1 MEVLFMGGRNKEPIA
16 LVQAKGKK
24 HLTKAEIEQ
33 RKSEELNV
41 PKDAIEAPAYLSK
54 KQIEEFDRIAK
65 ILIDLDIMTDLDCDA
80 LAGYIVARD
89 GWVMAGKKL
98 RSKDVRNDPFIFDKW
113 TKIEDRYRK
122 QMRSAASDLGLT
134 ITSRGKIVA
143 PIKETPTP
151 PENKFA
157 VFAGGGS

>member
-1 MEVLFMGGRNKEPIA
+1 MEVLFVAGRNKEPIA

-41 PKDAIEAPAYLSK
+41 PNDAIEAPSYLIKSQK
-54 KQIEEFDRIAK
+54 AEFDRIAK
-65 ILIDLDIMTDLDCDA
+65 ILIDLEIMTNLDCDA

-89 GWVMAGKKL
+89 GWVKAGKML
-98 RSKDVRNDPFIFDKW
+98 RSKEVRDNPIIYDKW

-122 QMRSAASDLGLT
+122 QMRSAAHDLGLT

-143 PIKETPTP
+143 PIKETPAP

-157 VFAGGGS
+157 VFASGES

>member
-1 MEVLFMGGRNKEPIA
+1 MAGRNKEPIA

-33 RKSEELNV
+33 RKSEELDV
-41 PKDAIEAPAYLSK
+41 PKDSIEAPSYLTKSQK
-54 KQIEEFDRIAK
+54 AEFDRIAK
-65 ILIDLDIMTDLDCDA
+65 ILIDLEIMTDLDCDA

-89 GWVMAGKKL
+89 GWVNAGRQL
-98 RSKDVRNDPFIFDKW
+98 RKREVKDNPTVYDKW

-143 PIKETPTP
+143 PTKEVAAP

>member
-1 MEVLFMGGRNKEPIA
+1 MGRNKEPIA

-33 RKSEELNV
+33 RKSEELDV
-41 PKDAIEAPAYLSK
+41 PTDAIEAPSYLIKSQK
-54 KQIEEFDRIAK
+54 AEFDRIAK
-65 ILIDLDIMTDLDCDA
+65 ILIDLEIMTNLDCDA

-89 GWVMAGKKL
+89 GWVRAGKMI
-98 RSKDVRNDPFIFDKW
+98 RSKEVRDNPTALERWMKA
-113 TKIEDRYRK
+113 EDRYRK
-122 QMRSAASDLGLT
+122 QMRSAAHDLGLT

>member
-1 MEVLFMGGRNKEPIA
+1 MEVLPVAGRYKEPIA

-41 PKDAIEAPAYLSK
+41 PSDSIEAPSYLLKS
-54 KQIEEFDRIAK
+54 QQAEFDRIAK
-65 ILIDLDIMTDLDCDA
+65 ILIDLEIMTNLDCDA

-89 GWVMAGKKL
+89 GWVRAGKMI
-98 RSKDVRNDPFIFDKW
+98 RSKEVRDNPTALERWMKA
-113 TKIEDRYRK
+113 EDRYRK
-122 QMRSAASDLGLT
+122 QMRSAAHDLGLT

-143 PIKETPTP
+143 PVKETPTP

-157 VFAGGGS
+157 VFVGGGS

>member
-1 MEVLFMGGRNKEPIA
+1 MEVLFVAGRNKEPIA

-41 PKDAIEAPAYLSK
+41 PNDSIEAPAYLIKSQK
-54 KQIEEFDRIAK
+54 AEFDRIAK
-65 ILIDLDIMTDLDCDA
+65 ILIDLEIMTNLDCDA

-89 GWVMAGKKL
+89 GWVNAGKML
-98 RSKDVRNDPFIFDKW
+98 RSKDVKNDPFIFDKW

-122 QMRSAASDLGLT
+122 QMRSAAHDLGLT

-143 PIKETPTP
+143 PIKETPAP

-157 VFAGGGS
+157 VFSGGGL

>member
-1 MEVLFMGGRNKEPIA
+1 MAGRNKEPIA

-33 RKSEELNV
+33 RKAEELDV
-41 PKDAIEAPAYLSK
+41 PSDGIEAPSYLTK
-54 KQIEEFDRIAK
+54 KQVEEFDRIAK
-65 ILIDLDIMTDLDCDA
+65 ILIDLKIMTDLDCDA

-89 GWVMAGKKL
+89 GWINSGKML
-98 RSKDVRNDPFIFDKW
+98 RKKDVKENPTAYDRW

-157 VFAGGGS
+157 IFSGGGS

>member
-1 MEVLFMGGRNKEPIA
+1 MAGRNKEPIA

-33 RKSEELNV
+33 RKAEELDV
-41 PKDAIEAPAYLSK
+41 PKDSIEAPSYLSK
-54 KQIEEFDRIAK
+54 SQKAEFNRIAK
-65 ILIDLDIMTDLDCDA
+65 ILIDLEIMTDLDCDA

-89 GWVMAGKKL
+89 GWVNAGRQL
-98 RSKDVRNDPFIFDKW
+98 RKRDVKDNPTVYDKW

-143 PIKETPTP
+143 PTKETPAP
-151 PENKFA
+151 PANKFA
-157 VFAGGGS
+157 VFASGGS

>member
-1 MEVLFMGGRNKEPIA
+1 MGRNKEPIA

-33 RKSEELNV
+33 RKSEELDV
-41 PKDAIEAPAYLSK
+41 PTDAIEAPSYLTK
-54 KQIEEFDRIAK
+54 AQREEFDKIAK
-65 ILIDLDIMTDLDCDA
+65 ILIDLEIMTNLDCDA

-89 GWVMAGKKL
+89 GWIMAGKKL
-98 RSKDVRNDPFIFDKW
+98 RSKGVKDDPFVFDKW

-143 PIKETPTP
+143 PTKERPTP

-157 VFAGGGS
+157 VFAGGGGS

>member
-1 MEVLFMGGRNKEPIA
+1 MGRNKEPIA

-33 RKSEELNV
+33 RKSEELDV
-41 PKDAIEAPAYLSK
+41 PTDAIEAPSYLSK
-54 KQIEEFDRIAK
+54 AQREEFDKIAK
-65 ILIDLDIMTDLDCDA
+65 ILIDLKIMTNLDCDA

-89 GWVMAGKKL
+89 GWVIAGKKL

-122 QMRSAASDLGLT
+122 QMRSAAHDLGLT

-157 VFAGGGS
+157 VFAAGGES

>member
-1 MEVLFMGGRNKEPIA
+1 MAGRNKEPIA

-24 HLTKAEIEQ
+24 HLTKAEIER
-33 RKSEELNV
+33 RKSEELDV
-41 PKDAIEAPAYLSK
+41 PSDAIAAPPYLTKAQK
-54 KQIEEFDRIAK
+54 KAFDEIAQTLIELE
-65 ILIDLDIMTDLDCDA
+65 IMTNLDCDA
-80 LAGYIVARD
+80 LASYIVARD
-89 GWVMAGKKL
+89 GWVNAGKQL
-98 RSKDVRNDPFIFDKW
+98 RKREIRSNPKATNQW
-113 TKIEDRYRK
+113 SLIESRYRK
-122 QMRSAASDLGLT
+122 DMRQAAVDLGLT

>member
-1 MEVLFMGGRNKEPIA
+1 MAGRNKEPIA

-33 RKSEELNV
+33 RKAEELDV
-41 PKDAIEAPAYLSK
+41 PTDAIVAPSYLTK
-54 KQIEEFDRIAK
+54 KQKKAFDEIAQMLIELE
-65 ILIDLDIMTDLDCDA
+65 IMTNLDCDA
-80 LAGYIVARD
+80 LAAYIIARD
-89 GWVMAGKKL
+89 GWVNAGRQL
-98 RSKDVRNDPFIFDKW
+98 RKAEVKASAELTNKW
-113 TKIEDRYRK
+113 SLIETRYRK
-122 QMRSAASDLGLT
+122 DMRQAAVDLGLT

-157 VFAGGGS
+157 VFAGGAE

>member
-1 MEVLFMGGRNKEPIA
+1 MAGRNKEPID
-16 LVQAKGKK
+16 LIIAKGKK
-24 HLTKAEIEQ
+24 HLTKDEIEQ
-33 RKSEELNV
+33 RRKEELDV
-41 PKDAIEAPAYLSK
+41 PTDMIEAPDYLTK
-54 KQIEEFDRIAK
+54 KQRESFDEIARM
-65 ILIDLDIMTDLDCDA
+65 LIDLNIMTNLDCDA

-89 GWVMAGKKL
+89 GWIMAGKKL
-98 RSKDVRNDPFIFDKW
+98 RSKGVKDDPFIFDKW

-157 VFAGGGS
+157 VFAGGGNT

>member
-1 MEVLFMGGRNKEPIA
+1 MAGRNKEPIA
-16 LVQAKGKK
+16 LVRAKGKK
-24 HLTKAEIEQ
+24 HLTKAEIKQ
-33 RKSEELNV
+33 REAEELDV
-41 PKDAIEAPAYLSK
+41 PSDAIEAPSYLTK

-65 ILIDLDIMTDLDCDA
+65 ILIDLKIMTDLDCDA

-98 RSKDVRNDPFIFDKW
+98 RSKAVRDNPLTFDRW

-122 QMRSAASDLGLT
+122 QMRSAATDLGLT

-143 PIKETPTP
+143 PTKETPPP

-157 VFAGGGS
+157 IFAGGES